1 MDISLREEINML
13 RGPLPVLTYL
23 GRDTPAPTSPDEA
36 VIDRVP
42 NRHPDTN
49 YVVRFSA
56 PEFTSLCAVTGQ
68 PDFAHFIIDYVP
80 KAWLLESKSL
90 KFFLASFRNHSSFHE
105 ECTIAI
111 GKRLAAAIRPTYFRI
126 ARTGIRAAASRSTY
140 SGKKENGRRDY
151 ACQIKASPLPVDAD
165 SRVSACTPV
174 PARGYISALQAN
186 TAR

>member
-1 MDISLREEINML
+1 VDISLREEINML
-13 RGPLPVLTYL
+13 RGALPVLTYL

-90 KFFLASFRNHSSFHE
+90 KFFLTSFRNHSSFRE

-126 ARTGIRAAASRSTY
+126 AAYWYPRGGIPIDVFWEKGKRPTGLCLPDQGIAPFR
-140 SGKKENGRRDY
+140 GR
-151 ACQIKASPLPVDAD
+151 
-165 SRVSACTPV
+165 
-174 PARGYISALQAN
+174 G
-186 TAR
+186 